1 MPNREKKILC
11 FLLFSEK
18 KKKKKNKPV
27 LICLMTH
34 FRDVANLVNVI
45 CKK

>member
-1 MPNREKKILC
+1 MSLPKREKKILC
-11 FLLFSEK
+11 FFLFSE
-18 KKKKKNKPV
+18 KKKKNKPV

-34 FRDVANLVNVI
+34 FRDVANLVNAI